1 VAARGKGLALNFSHL
16 TPHKASTGTVLAFD
30 FGTRRIGVAV
40 GDLSLKLAHPLATI
54 SAEDNRTRFTAIER
68 LIEEWQPVQL
78 VVGLPTYPDG
88 TEHEMSRLA
97 RRFAQRL
104 EGRFGIAVAL
114 ADERFSTH
122 AADEALADAGVA
134 ARRRKPVIDQVAAG
148 RILDA
153 WFATLAA

>member
-1 VAARGKGLALNFSHL
+1 
-16 TPHKASTGTVLAFD
+16 LAFD
-30 FGTRRIGVAV
+30 FGTKRIGIAV

-54 SAEDNRTRFTAIER
+54 AAEDNHTRFAAIER

-78 VVGLPTYPDG
+78 VVGLPAYPDG
-88 TEHEMSRLA
+88 TEHELSRLA

-104 EGRFGIAVAL
+104 EGRFGVAVAL
-114 ADERFSTH
+114 VDERFSTH

-153 WFATLAA
+153 WFAMLAA

>member
-1 VAARGKGLALNFSHL
+1 
-16 TPHKASTGTVLAFD
+16 VLAFD

-104 EGRFGIAVAL
+104 KGRFGIAVAL
-114 ADERFSTH
+114 ADERFSTY

-153 WFATLAA
+153 WFATLAT

>member
-1 VAARGKGLALNFSHL
+1 VASRGKGLAPHSSLL
-16 TPHKASTGTVLAFD
+16 TPHAKTGTVLAFD
-30 FGTRRIGVAV
+30 FGTKRIGIAV
-40 GDLSLKLAHPLATI
+40 GDLSLKLAHPLTTI
-54 SAEDNRTRFTAIER
+54 AAEDNRTRFAAIER

-78 VVGLPTYPDG
+78 VVGLPAHPDG

-104 EGRFGIAVAL
+104 EGRFGVAVAL
-114 ADERFSTH
+114 VDERFSTH
-122 AADEALADAGVA
+122 AADDALANAGVA

-153 WFATLAA
+153 WFAMLAA

>member
-1 VAARGKGLALNFSHL
+1 
-16 TPHKASTGTVLAFD
+16 
-30 FGTRRIGVAV
+30 
-40 GDLSLKLAHPLATI
+40 
-54 SAEDNRTRFTAIER
+54 
-68 LIEEWQPVQL
+68 VQL

-104 EGRFGIAVAL
+104 KGRFGIAVAL
-114 ADERFSTH
+114 ADERFSTY

-153 WFATLAA
+153 WFATLAT